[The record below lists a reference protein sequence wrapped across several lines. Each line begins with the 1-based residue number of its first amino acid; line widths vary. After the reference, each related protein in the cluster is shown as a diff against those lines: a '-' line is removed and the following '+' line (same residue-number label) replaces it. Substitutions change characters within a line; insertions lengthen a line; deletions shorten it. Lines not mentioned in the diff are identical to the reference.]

1 MRQNPRLNNENKQL
15 MEEILR
21 QTVAM
26 FPTPEFCL
34 PFIGT
39 ILYLKKIG
47 AELIDVQSGTT
58 ILNQSAK
65 LENLLVDDSLRDVI
79 LDVSRI
85 VTCSVGE
92 TELEHILLPFTLEEF
107 HPSEY
112 LYWYDYVIENTS
124 RNKNLVNQPT
134 VPRELS
140 ILAEAFIG
148 NNAKNAL
155 VPFGGIMNYATE
167 FDCFDSIDAYE
178 FNRQTWQIG
187 MLRLG
192 LAGVV
197 SKVRFSALNI
207 EHWPSNKYDTII
219 SMPPF
224 GMRIKMSTPSTNYET
239 ATTEE
244 AELIAPCRFIE
255 STNENGVCVAFA
267 PVSLLF
273 DGASKKRF
281 RKWAMEKNII
291 DTVILLPNSL
301 LVGTSIPL
309 ACIILRKTPYQNGGI
324 RMIDASGFYTNH
336 QNRNHL
342 EVGDLMEAYHTD
354 IKNVSRTVLYKDIQD
369 MDFSWDVNA
378 YLQEALICPD
388 GFNIS
393 LLEDLVSLPHL
404 ETATIGDKGLVVKVS
419 DLSDDWSRPYVHLEN
434 MEQESISRAYACLD
448 REAILVSTIRT
459 LKPSI
464 IKASKECPVWI
475 NPNILVICPNNTI
488 DAEYLCMKLAE
499 LTIHTIGV
507 GVPHIS
513 KRYLLRQKIVYP
525 ELSVQKSLF
534 IEGSRTLALA
544 KARDMGLQ
552 EVINQMKAD
561 YINEVRA
568 RKHDMKTPM
577 TQLRNT
583 LTLIKEL
590 VGEIPEEYAYRLNK
604 YVERQQKAMN
614 VLSDIVTHI
623 ADEDKYATPEIVDIE
638 SVLKSFETTT
648 DRYVIEYRRD
658 NASLL
663 EAGIET
669 PRLRIGKVDFVR
681 LSQNIISNAIRRG
694 FVKDNAEYALNITL
708 SVEKN
713 FFVIDFSN
721 NGEPLPE
728 GMDKARYGTKGAKGT
743 DSDGSGTGGYI
754 VKSITQHYGGDFDIF
769 SSKFANM
776 DFTNVI
782 VKLPIY
788 REEDE

>member
-1 MRQNPRLNNENKQL
+1 MRQSPKLNSENRLL

-26 FPTPEFCL
+26 FPTPEYCL

-47 AELIDVQSGTT
+47 AELIDMQSGNT

-65 LENLLVDDSLRDVI
+65 LENLLVDDSLRDI
-79 LDVSRI
+79 LLDVLRI
-85 VTCSVGE
+85 VTSSVEE
-92 TELEHILLPFTLEEF
+92 TELKHILLPIAIEDF
-107 HPSEY
+107 HASEY
-112 LYWYDYVIENTS
+112 LYWYDYVIENAS
-124 RNKNLVNQPT
+124 RYKSLVNQPS

-148 NNAKNAL
+148 NDAKNAII
-155 VPFGGIMNYATE
+155 PFGGIMNLVTE
-167 FDCFDSIDAYE
+167 LENFNTIDAYE

-187 MLRLG
+187 KLRLG

-207 EHWPSNKYDTII
+207 ERWPSNKYDTII
-219 SMPPF
+219 SMPPL
-224 GMRIKMSTPSTNYET
+224 GLRIKMSTPSVNYET
-239 ATTEE
+239 RTTEE

-273 DGASKKRF
+273 DGAKKLF

-342 EVGDLMEAYHTD
+342 EVGDLMEAYHRD
-354 IKNVSRTVLYKDIQD
+354 MKNVSRTVLYKEIQD

-378 YLQEALICPD
+378 YLQEAPICPD

-393 LLEDLVSLPHL
+393 LLENLVTLPHL
-404 ETATIGDKGLVVKVS
+404 ETATIRDKGPVVKVS
-419 DLSDDWSRPYVHLEN
+419 DLSGDWSHPYVHLEN
-434 MEQESISRAYACLD
+434 LEQENVSRAYSCLD

-475 NPNILVICPNNTI
+475 NPNILVIFPNNTI

-507 GVPHIS
+507 GVPPIS
-513 KRYLLRQKIVYP
+513 KRYLLRQRIVYP
-525 ELSVQKSLF
+525 ELSIQKSLF

-544 KARDMGLQ
+544 RARDMGLQ

-623 ADEDKYATPEIVDIE
+623 ADEDKFATPEIVDIE

-648 DRYVIEYRRD
+648 DRYVIEYHRD

-708 SVEKN
+708 SVEKD

-754 VKSITQHYGGDFDIF
+754 VKNITQHYGGDFDIF

>member
-1 MRQNPRLNNENKQL
+1 MRQSPKLNSENRLL

-26 FPTPEFCL
+26 FPTPEYCL

-47 AELIDVQSGTT
+47 AELIDMQSGNT

-65 LENLLVDDSLRDVI
+65 LENLLVDDSLRDI
-79 LDVSRI
+79 LLDVLRI
-85 VTCSVGE
+85 VTSSVEE
-92 TELEHILLPFTLEEF
+92 TELKHILLPIAIEDF
-107 HPSEY
+107 HASEY
-112 LYWYDYVIENTS
+112 LYWYDYVIENAS
-124 RNKNLVNQPT
+124 RYKSLVNQPS

-148 NNAKNAL
+148 NDAKNAII
-155 VPFGGIMNYATE
+155 PFGGIMNLATE
-167 FDCFDSIDAYE
+167 LENFNTIDAYE

-187 MLRLG
+187 KLRLG

-207 EHWPSNKYDTII
+207 ERWPSNKYDTII
-219 SMPPF
+219 SMPPL
-224 GMRIKMSTPSTNYET
+224 GLRIKMSTPSVNYET
-239 ATTEE
+239 RTTEE

-273 DGASKKRF
+273 DGAKKLF

-342 EVGDLMEAYHTD
+342 EVEDLMEAYHRD
-354 IKNVSRTVLYKDIQD
+354 MKNVSRTVLYKEIQD

-378 YLQEALICPD
+378 YLQEAPICPD

-393 LLEDLVSLPHL
+393 LLENLVTLPHL
-404 ETATIGDKGLVVKVS
+404 ETATIRDKGPVVKVS
-419 DLSDDWSRPYVHLEN
+419 DLSGDWSHPYVHLEN
-434 MEQESISRAYACLD
+434 LEQENVSRAYSCLD

-475 NPNILVICPNNTI
+475 NPNILVIFPNNTI

-507 GVPHIS
+507 GVPPIS
-513 KRYLLRQKIVYP
+513 KRYLLRQRIVYP
-525 ELSVQKSLF
+525 ELSIQKSLF

-544 KARDMGLQ
+544 RARDMGLQ

-623 ADEDKYATPEIVDIE
+623 ADEDKFATPEIVDIE

-648 DRYVIEYRRD
+648 DRYVIEYHRD

-708 SVEKN
+708 SVEKD

-754 VKSITQHYGGDFDIF
+754 VKNITQHYGGDFDIF